1 MQEQLYRLRTE
12 TKEAYDDAKSQE
24 ARFREIEKEQRDLFQ
39 VCSFFINFCIE
50 LNLIITQKFSQQ
62 FLLMRLRHATTDQDD
77 ISEALATNFVQ
88 SSAAANNGSSEANG
102 KEVDDFVKEYR
113 ELRKTFHKRVI
124 WGDRWAGRKVDWR
137 D

>member
-1 MQEQLYRLRTE
+1 MPNHKRRAFAKLRRSNGT
-12 TKEAYDDAKSQE
+12 Y
-24 ARFREIEKEQRDLFQ
+24 FRYGQSSNSLRIE
-39 VCSFFINFCIE
+39 S
-50 LNLIITQKFSQQ
+50 NLIYMQKFSQQ